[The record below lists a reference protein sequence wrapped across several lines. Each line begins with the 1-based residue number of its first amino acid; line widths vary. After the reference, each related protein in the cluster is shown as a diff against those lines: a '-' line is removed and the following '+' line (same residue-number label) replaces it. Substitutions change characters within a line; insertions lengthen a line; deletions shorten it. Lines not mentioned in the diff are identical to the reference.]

1 MRVAGKTHCQPHS
14 RPAFAYLRARAP
26 GSSTQPAPRRRSAW
40 CCAPPAL
47 EVGSQCGLD
56 GGWEYRQAILPPL
69 AVTDHELVHREID
82 VLDSQPTALQQAQ
95 ARTVQQ
101 NRHEPRDAVEA
112 LKDGANL
119 SAGEHDRQ
127 VLGPLGSDHVLEPR
141 ELDTEHLA
149 VEEQER
155 AQRLILCRGGNL
167 LPNREGREELGD
179 LGGAHLHRM
188 AFAVEENVR
197 LIQWTYAFSVRRL

>member
-1 MRVAGKTHCQPHS
+1 M
-14 RPAFAYLRARAP
+14 
-26 GSSTQPAPRRRSAW
+26 
-40 CCAPPAL
+40 
-47 EVGSQCGLD
+47 GSQCGLD

-119 SAGEHDRQ
+119 MAGEHDRQ

-188 AFAVEENVR
+188 AFAVEEDVPLNPVDVR
-197 LIQWTYAFSVRRL
+197 LLGAAAVVAGADRLSDTVEEAWR